1 MPLIKEQQLLSTL
14 EKTPNLKAIRIL
26 TTSENFERRFDGSIS
41 FFFKKLKNS
50 LSSIGGLSNREY
62 FKGLS
67 GCYFTLEESDN
78 FEIIILYDSAVTNL
92 NRIQVFARIKKL
104 LGLNTKIELGDYFDY
119 SDRIKQMVGIVR
131 KTQTFGDFYFN
142 KHKLAD

>member
-1 MPLIKEQQLLSTL
+1 M
-14 EKTPNLKAIRIL
+14 
-26 TTSENFERRFDGSIS
+26 
-41 FFFKKLKNS
+41 
-50 LSSIGGLSNREY
+50 
-62 FKGLS
+62 
-67 GCYFTLEESDN
+67 
-78 FEIIILYDSAVTNL
+78 TNL